1 MTSTPTRTR
10 SLRRG
15 AATVVATSM
24 VAGSLA
30 LLGASPAQ
38 AAEREFRYAG
48 ADVDFEVEKDDRR
61 FEVEV
66 DIDEA
71 RPGDRFRVVLWQNGQ
86 RFHKKVHTADRDG
99 EIEIDKKRRDTKGR
113 DVFKLKIKKIGG
125 PKAVTR
131 VIRTR

>member
-1 MTSTPTRTR
+1 MTTTPTRTR
-10 SLRRG
+10 TFRRG

-30 LLGASPAQ
+30 LLGATPAQ

-48 ADVDFEVEKDDRR
+48 AEVDFEVDKDDGR

-66 DIDEA
+66 DIDDA
-71 RPGDRFRVVLWQNGQ
+71 RPGEKFRIVLWQNGQ
-86 RFHKKVHTADRDG
+86 RFHKKVHTVDRDG
-99 EIEIDKKRRDTKGR
+99 EIEIDKERRDTKGR

-125 PKAVTR
+125 PKAVTS

>member
-1 MTSTPTRTR
+1 MTRTTARTR

-15 AATVVATSM
+15 AATLVASVM

-30 LLGASPAQ
+30 LVGAAPAQ

-48 ADVDFEVEKDDRR
+48 AEVEFEVDKDDGR

-66 DIDEA
+66 DIDDA
-71 RPGDRFRVVLWQNGQ
+71 RPGEKFRIVVWQNGQ

-99 EIEIDKKRRDTKGR
+99 EIEIDKTRRDTKGR

-125 PKAVTR
+125 PKAVTS

>member
-1 MTSTPTRTR
+1 MSTACTRTR
-10 SLRRG
+10 TLRRSA
-15 AATVVATSM
+15 AATVATAM
-24 VAGSLA
+24 VAGSLT
-30 LLGASPAQ
+30 LLGTTPAQ

-48 ADVDFEVEKDDRR
+48 AEVDFEVDKDDGR

-71 RPGDRFRVVLWQNGQ
+71 RPGERFRIVLWQNGQ
-86 RFHKKVHTADRDG
+86 RFHKKVYTANRDG
-99 EIEIDKKRRDTKGR
+99 EIEVDKDRRDTRGR

-125 PKAVTR
+125 PKAVTS